1 MELCR
6 VSRTPVREE
15 QKDQISGSKRSPSV
29 NLCFLACVAVGLRN
43 KRTRYKCNHRHCVRA
58 AKEMDLKSIGL
69 CPQGFESPR
78 CRFSTHSWAESA
90 TGARR
95 RRAPLK
101 APGGRKRRVP
111 SAAPYWNAVWR
122 AAGNQDRAS
131 KRRAGRARAAAL
143 ISLESRVE
151 LLLKTVCPS
160 G

>member
-1 MELCR
+1 MNQDSVPERLR
-6 VSRTPVREE
+6 RWTRNPL
-15 QKDQISGSKRSPSV
+15 GS
-29 NLCFLACVAVGLRN
+29 
-43 KRTRYKCNHRHCVRA
+43 
-58 AKEMDLKSIGL
+58 
-69 CPQGFESPR
+69 
-78 CRFSTHSWAESA
+78 
-90 TGARR
+90 ARR
-95 RRAPLK
+95 GSNPLAVASLLTPGQRALQGPGADAPPLK

-143 ISLESRVE
+143 ISVESRVE